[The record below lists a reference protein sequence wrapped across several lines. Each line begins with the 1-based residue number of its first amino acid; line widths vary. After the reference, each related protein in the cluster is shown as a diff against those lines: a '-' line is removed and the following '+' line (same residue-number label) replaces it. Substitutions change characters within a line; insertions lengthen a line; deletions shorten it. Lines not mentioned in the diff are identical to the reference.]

1 MKCGC
6 FSYYLLLLFVL
17 WIDAIVFA
25 NIQGYSLLTEENQQ
39 ISVNR
44 CRTPTCEVI
53 EYLGDK
59 ELSKNVPTF
68 YTPISGLQV
77 DPYNQNT
84 AACTGLLCGANAACD
99 PSSGDIAMNNFA
111 ACSGACCAANSG
123 CITVNPYTQCQGAN
137 FRIEQCLGLPYGST
151 SSGGYGFGSS
161 AGGWGQG
168 RNGGGFGVQGGGCG
182 CNRCTCHCGG
192 QFGYKKCELGPL
204 CHSSG
209 RKLLQKEYYER
220 VNCQLAPELVD
231 LSPCCEEYEVSI
243 EDSKKDVCDL
253 AAKFELDCDTLSIY
267 NGNITQLLPGM
278 ILQVC

>member
-6 FSYYLLLLFVL
+6 FSYYLLLFFVL
-17 WIDAIVFA
+17 WIDGTVFA
-25 NIQGYSLLTEENQQ
+25 NIQGYSLLTEDNKQ

-182 CNRCTCHCGG
+182 YHPSRTQAIGDDMTMDGPMESIPPAQLTRRRALHRRRKE
-192 QFGYKKCELGPL
+192 QKCDNKY
-204 CHSSG
+204 
-209 RKLLQKEYYER
+209 R
-220 VNCQLAPELVD
+220 
-231 LSPCCEEYEVSI
+231 
-243 EDSKKDVCDL
+243 
-253 AAKFELDCDTLSIY
+253 
-267 NGNITQLLPGM
+267 
-278 ILQVC
+278 